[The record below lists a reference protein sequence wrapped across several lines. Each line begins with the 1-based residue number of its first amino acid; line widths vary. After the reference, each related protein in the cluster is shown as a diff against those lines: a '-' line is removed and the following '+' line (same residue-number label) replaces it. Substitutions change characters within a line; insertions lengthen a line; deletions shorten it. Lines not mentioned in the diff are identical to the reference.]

1 MPKAFV
7 DGKIKLSDADIYA
20 ELGIDKS
27 SKATKSLLLGHEQV
41 DTPHTQTR
49 DPIHALTTAR
59 YYNRTTS

>member
-7 DGKIKLSDADIYA
+7 DGKIQLSDADIYA

-41 DTPHTQTR
+41 YTPTR
-49 DPIHALTTAR
+49 QKQESQALTTAR
-59 YYNRTTS
+59 LLTEQQA